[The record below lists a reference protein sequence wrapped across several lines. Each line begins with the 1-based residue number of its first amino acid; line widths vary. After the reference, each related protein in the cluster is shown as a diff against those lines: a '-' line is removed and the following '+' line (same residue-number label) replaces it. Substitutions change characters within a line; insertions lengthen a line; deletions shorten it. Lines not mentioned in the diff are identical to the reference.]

1 MKGVAPKFVTTLN
14 IWKGVVPF
22 IILQL
27 IGLGI
32 VGFYPSLVNYL
43 PARTYLTSHV
53 APPPMNPKL
62 QHCLQEYKF
71 DIYNNKE
78 QKITTAITNFQQLVP
93 SNLPNDKLD
102 IFEEHFEN
110 ALGTFALVK
119 KLQKTEKE
127 YNLFAEDYRELHFS
141 VRKIEKKIRKI
152 NNRIEKLEAEIRN
165 LDKDKKDKCSCKK

>member
-1 MKGVAPKFVTTLN
+1 MCIRDRFLTPPFGFALFYLRGVASKLVSTLN

-22 IILQL
+22 IVLQL

-43 PARTYLTSHV
+43 PARTYLTSKV
-53 APPPMNPKL
+53 APPPINPKL

-71 DIYNNKE
+71 DIYKNDE
-78 QKITTAITNFQQLVP
+78 QKIVTAINDLQKLVP

-102 IFEEHFEN
+102 IFEEHFDN
-110 ALGTFALVK
+110 ALGTFAIVK

-127 YNLFAEDYRELHFS
+127 YDLFAEDY
-141 VRKIEKKIRKI
+141 
-152 NNRIEKLEAEIRN
+152 
-165 LDKDKKDKCSCKK
+165 SCLLYTSPSPRDRG

>member
-1 MKGVAPKFVTTLN
+1 MIGVNLQTSFLTPPFGFALFYLKGVAPSHVTTLN

-22 IILQL
+22 IALQL

-43 PARTYLTSHV
+43 PARTYLTSNV

-71 DIYNNKE
+71 AIYDNE
-78 QKITTAITNFQQLVP
+78 GQKIKTAISDFQKFIP
-93 SNLPNDKLD
+93 TDLPNDKLD

-110 ALGTFALVK
+110 ALGTFALVQ

-127 YNLFAEDYRELHFS
+127 YELSLIH
-141 VRKIEKKIRKI
+141 I
-152 NNRIEKLEAEIRN
+152 
-165 LDKDKKDKCSCKK
+165 